1 LVGCNYTIIKYL
13 CAAKRDNFFLAHCF
27 DVNYAETDDFI
38 YFGSKG
44 LGEKTHHFTLLDGE
58 MVIDTLPDSHKQER
72 RYLIYDLMAI
82 NHVSVIEV
90 WFKSYCAK

>member
-1 LVGCNYTIIKYL
+1 MQPRETIY
-13 CAAKRDNFFLAHCF
+13 FLALCF
-27 DVNYAETDDFI
+27 DINYAETENLL

-58 MVIDTLPDSHKQER
+58 MVIDTLPDSNKQER

-90 WFKSYCAK
+90 RFKSYCAT